1 MMQSSKAQ
9 KLNNGYS
16 AMPVAFLGKGENAA
30 FRHEEKRQSASK
42 LITLA
47 YINKANTAFEG
58 RKLPYSSFKDE
69 LHQSRVTVWQNLK
82 ALRKDGIIARQGQSD
97 YIICPTF
104 SAKSYII
111 IYNFLLNE
119 ELRLG
124 GKVDKRLSSNA
135 VILLCNIISF
145 YLNPKNK
152 GKYYIGG
159 IKRCASFLNV
169 AQSTAWYVIDEL
181 IRVGAIYRKA
191 MTKDSAGNVIIYDG
205 KGAHRECQ
213 TVYEVNSDILKRCA
227 AINRDRAAKRKT
239 AQQPKSERASR
250 APKKP
255 KAKKRKQQ
263 SKSGNLEKWMRA
275 LRKLELEERY
285 DELFSDDVV
294 YEELRAEA
302 KANPFDDVARQRL
315 RAYLIEHG
323 APEEDLF

>member
-1 MMQSSKAQ
+1 
-9 KLNNGYS
+9 
-16 AMPVAFLGKGENAA
+16 MPVAFLGKGENTA
-30 FRHEEKRQSASK
+30 FRHDDKRQSASK

-47 YINKANTAFEG
+47 YINKANNAFEG
-58 RKLPYSSFKDE
+58 RKLPYSSFTDE

-145 YLNPKNK
+145 YLNAKNK
-152 GKYYIGG
+152 GKHYIGG
-159 IKRCASFLNV
+159 IRRCASFLNV
-169 AQSTAWYVIDEL
+169 VQSTAWYVIDEL
-181 IRVGAIYRKA
+181 VRVGAIYRKA
-191 MTKDSAGNVIIYDG
+191 MTKDSAGNFIIYDG
-205 KGAHRECQ
+205 KGAHRDCQ

-227 AINRDRAAKRKT
+227 AINKERTAKRKT

-255 KAKKRKQQ
+255 QKKKTKRQ
-263 SKSGNLEKWMRA
+263 SKSNLEKWIDTARRMA
-275 LRKLELEERY
+275 MEERY
-285 DELFSDDVV
+285 DELFREDET
-294 YEELRAEA
+294 YCELRAEV
-302 KANPFDDVARQRL
+302 KGNPFNLEARQRL
-315 RAYLIEHG
+315 KAYLIEHG
-323 APEEDLF
+323 APEDNLF

>member
-1 MMQSSKAQ
+1 MSISKAQ

-16 AMPVAFLGKGENAA
+16 AMPVAFLGKGENTA
-30 FRHEEKRQSASK
+30 FRHEDKRQSASR

-47 YINKANTAFEG
+47 YINKANNAFEG

-104 SAKSYII
+104 SSKSYII

-119 ELRLG
+119 ELKLG

-181 IRVGAIYRKA
+181 IKVGAIYRKGF
-191 MTKDSAGNVIIYDG
+191 MKDCAGNEVIFDG

-213 TVYEVNSDILKRCA
+213 TVYEVNSDILKRCK
-227 AINRDRAAKRKT
+227 AINKDHMDRRKAK
-239 AQQPKSERASR
+239 QQPEKPKSERASR
-250 APKKP
+250 APKK
-255 KAKKRKQQ
+255 AKEKKQGKSILQGWMESLHKVEKR
-263 SKSGNLEKWMRA
+263 NY
-275 LRKLELEERY
+275 Y
-285 DELFSDDVV
+285 DELFKEDTA
-294 YEELRAEA
+294 YCELRAEV
-302 KANPFDDVARQRL
+302 KANPFNLVAEQRL
-315 RAYLIEHG
+315 NAYLIEHG
-323 APEEDLF
+323 VPEEDLY